1 MDYSATERSGRFY
14 LRSLLC
20 VIFILMAVQTLLPYR
35 GMLSLPRSLP
45 FILLT
50 ALTLLPSAVVFWAF
64 CRGSWPGLVVF
75 VLGTFQFIERVT
87 DLFYVRDVELMASPY
102 TLVGV
107 LCMLLRLTVFFMA
120 LRGDGTARYLE
131 RRREVRLTR
140 DHFIEGGVF
149 LLSFIVAGLAE
160 SYSYGLF

>member
-64 CRGSWPGLVVF
+64 FRGSWPGLVVF

-87 DLFYVRDVELMASPY
+87 DLFYVRDVELMVSPY

-107 LCMLLRLTVFFMA
+107 LFMA